1 MTCLLFNEHGMY
13 LLQASCKPCF
23 LNMNLK
29 NDASV
34 LEMFQLFPIGFEILF
49 PWTR

>member
-1 MTCLLFNEHGMY
+1 MTRLLLNDHGNY
-13 LLQASCKPCF
+13 LLQASCKPCS
-23 LNMNLK
+23 LNMNPK

-34 LEMFQLFPIGFEILF
+34 LEKFQLFPIGFEITF